1 MSLNESTVEEAAF
14 EWFGELGYAVGH
26 GPHIAPGEYAG
37 GTLTPALSQGEKEE
51 DGEVVLFGH
60 KDFEDMDRNDRIR
73 ATYQLCCLRYVMNDK
88 MTNQSLRERFR
99 LSEKKTESVSRA
111 IRDAVDAGKV
121 KLADP
126 EQTSLRYLNYVPFWA

>member
-1 MSLNESTVEEAAF
+1 MRSRK
-14 EWFGELGYAVGH
+14 
-26 GPHIAPGEYAG
+26 GPTLRRGEYAG
-37 GTLTPALSQGEKEE
+37 GILTPALSQGEKEE
-51 DGEVVLFGH
+51 YGEVVLFGH

-73 ATYQLCCLRYVMNDK
+73 ATYQHCCLRYVMNDK
-88 MTNQSLRERFR
+88 MTNQSLRDRFR

-126 EQTSLRYLNYVPFWA
+126 EQTSLRYRNYVPFWA